1 MCEALI
7 PFPKGVN
14 DQLLLSYRKALM
26 KYTVMI
32 IRDKALVSVSEKQP
46 NIQINKTLI
55 WYLLKR
61 EQ

>member
-1 MCEALI
+1 MCKAVI

-14 DQLLLSYRKALM
+14 DQLLLSYRKGLM
-26 KYTVMI
+26 KSYRND
-32 IRDKALVSVSEKQP
+32 IRDKALISVSEKQP

-55 WYLLKR
+55 RYLLKR